1 MKDTDMS
8 TATFQVVE
16 YVLPNE
22 WACYFINGESCGM
35 ELYEIENADA
45 WWDDTFKGERANCV
59 DCLDDSSFMKY
70 HDGEGYSLP
79 GDCSTFVFH
88 VG

>member
-1 MKDTDMS
+1 
-8 TATFQVVE
+8 
-16 YVLPNE
+16 
-22 WACYFINGESCGM
+22 M
-35 ELYEIENADA
+35 EQYEIENADA